1 MKTVLFQY
9 FQEGRHLSWKV
20 DKFLAK
26 QKEDQK
32 LATESDGSNSDDFEA
47 TAN

>member
-9 FQEGRHLSWKV
+9 FQEV
-20 DKFLAK
+20 DKFLAE

-32 LATESDGSNSDDFEA
+32 LAIESDGSNSDDFEA
-47 TAN
+47 TAIEA